1 MNQEKER
8 TTRKSN
14 LNEQNEN
21 VVTLL
26 TCFVIRVLKKIED
39 SLDTTVF
46 GWIDKLK
53 AEKFIKSIF
62 N

>member
-46 GWIDKLK
+46 G
-53 AEKFIKSIF
+53 
-62 N
+62 